1 MQRSC
6 NNTNTW
12 STTTWWW
19 PKNKPLDHFVWL
31 VTFKK
36 KTKKRHTYIIFDRM
50 RTPTKSKYEGH
61 SINKLQNGII
71 LLIFRQWKFRNIHFA
86 GEFNSEYELWV
97 LLQWRMRVMNHNW
110 SATKQRVHPQSV
122 AEISRHSV
130 LSGDRIWQCETSS
143 GSRHKDTDQCL

>member
-31 VTFKK
+31 LTFKK
-36 KTKKRHTYIIFDRM
+36 KTK
-50 RTPTKSKYEGH
+50 
-61 SINKLQNGII
+61 NGILTLFLTAWGHRPKASTRVIPQISYI

-110 SATKQRVHPQSV
+110 SATKQRLHPQSV